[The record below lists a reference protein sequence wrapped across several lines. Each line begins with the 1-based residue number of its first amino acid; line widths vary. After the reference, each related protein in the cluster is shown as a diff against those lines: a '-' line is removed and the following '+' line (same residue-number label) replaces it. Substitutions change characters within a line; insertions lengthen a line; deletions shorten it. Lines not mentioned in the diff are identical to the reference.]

1 MSGNKGSPFLQT
13 LVPGIA
19 VLAVLGLVMYLSYT
33 WVSGM
38 SRDLHS
44 PPAAVQR
51 TQIEERIRPIGR
63 VFVAGMDAEAEAA
76 EADET
81 VAVVAP
87 GESPVASELDGERV
101 YRIACTACHGAGIAG
116 APKTGDADAWAPRID
131 QGMDTLVRRAIDGYQ
146 GDAGFMPAR
155 GGHPNLTDEQVRDA
169 VQYMVEQLGG

>member
-1 MSGNKGSPFLQT
+1 MSGNKGSLFLQS

-33 WVSGM
+33 WVSDM
-38 SRDLHS
+38 SRGLHS
-44 PPAAVQR
+44 PPAAVQQ

-63 VFVAGMDAEAEAA
+63 VFVAGMDTEAA

-87 GESPVASELDGERV
+87 GESPVASEFDGERV

-155 GGHPNLTDEQVRDA
+155 GGHPNLTAEQVRDA
-169 VQYMVEQLGG
+169 VQYMVDQLGG